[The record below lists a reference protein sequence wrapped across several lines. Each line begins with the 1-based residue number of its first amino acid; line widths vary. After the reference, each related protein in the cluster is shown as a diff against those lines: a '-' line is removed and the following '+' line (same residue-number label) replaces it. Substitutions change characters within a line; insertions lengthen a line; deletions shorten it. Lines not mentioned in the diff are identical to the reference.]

1 MKKQKTK
8 MWKLLFVGDI
18 SNVKYWILNERKKK
32 EYFKKK
38 KKRKRAKSSKIE
50 IKKKGKGRCF

>member
-38 KKRKRAKSSKIE
+38 KKEKEQKAVK
-50 IKKKGKGRCF
+50 